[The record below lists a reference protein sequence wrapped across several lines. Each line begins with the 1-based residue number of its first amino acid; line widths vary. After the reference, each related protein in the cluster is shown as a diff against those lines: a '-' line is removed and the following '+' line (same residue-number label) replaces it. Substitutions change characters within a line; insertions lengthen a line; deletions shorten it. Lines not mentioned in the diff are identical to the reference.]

1 MHALCTCQSAQ
12 SICFHQHGFENHIS
26 LVLDSCHAEFD
37 MNIHKAGMLRF
48 ATIDLQ
54 LEKQQSSRSEQRNG
68 TPLRKRTNKDDF
80 RCLITI
86 WCIGIA

>member
-1 MHALCTCQSAQ
+1 
-12 SICFHQHGFENHIS
+12 
-26 LVLDSCHAEFD
+26 

-54 LEKQQSSRSEQRNG
+54 LVVRSSSEKRKG
-68 TPLRKRTNKDDF
+68 TPLRKRTNKDLF

-86 WCIGIA
+86 WNIGIVRRWLNELNFEKTSNSTKTDIFHFFCL